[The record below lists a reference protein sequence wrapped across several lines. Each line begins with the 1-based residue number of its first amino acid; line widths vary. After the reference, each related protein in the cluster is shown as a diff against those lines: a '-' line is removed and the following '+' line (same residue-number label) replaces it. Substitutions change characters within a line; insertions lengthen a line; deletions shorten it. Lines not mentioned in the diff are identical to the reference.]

1 MADEKYIRKL
11 QQTLLDRISA
21 YQEKSRK
28 ENREAEIN
36 KTEAPKAWMKLK
48 AWLKEST
55 KQVNQAFPTE
65 VITYTEDGLNVVM
78 LRCNLG
84 TDQWDLEVSFSD
96 ALGESIVA
104 EVKRQGSF
112 RAEFRCEVEGRE
124 LRWFETANDRHET
137 LGIEEMGQR
146 ILDAAVQP

>member
-1 MADEKYIRKL
+1 MADESYIRKL

-21 YQEKSRK
+21 DQEKTRK

-36 KTEAPKAWMKLK
+36 KLEAPKDWMKLK
-48 AWLKEST
+48 AWLKDST
-55 KQVNQAFPTE
+55 KQINQAFPSE
-65 VITYTEDGLNVVM
+65 VITYTVEGLNVVM

-84 TDQWDLEVSFSD
+84 DDRWNLEVSFSD
-96 ALGESIVA
+96 ALGGSIVA

-112 RAEFRCEVEGRE
+112 RAEFRCEVEGGE
-124 LRWFETANDRHET
+124 LRWFETANDRHEI

-146 ILDAAVQP
+146 ILDAAVKP